1 MPSHPETRIL
11 TEASGSV
18 REPRRGSTV
27 MTGGDDRTHAAR
39 RALALLIAVVVIA
52 ASGVILA
59 LLSWSH
65 LEPADALP
73 VAPVGAV
80 VYASLGTLV
89 VRRVPNRIGWLLLA
103 EGALQAVIL
112 VMSAYAMF
120 GIVHPGTVPAPEVIG
135 ASSEWMFVP
144 VVTGLAYTLLIFPT
158 GSLPSPRWRPVA
170 LSTLV
175 ATIAV
180 VVAFVV
186 TPREIALP
194 VPGGISIGFPN
205 PLAVSSFAGTFVGTL
220 PGLGAVSAVLF
231 AAAASALVVRHRS
244 GDAELRQQIKWVA
257 FIAAL
262 FLVCQVALTVALVA
276 LGDDSW
282 VTTTIG
288 LVSGTIALFGFPA
301 AITIAILK
309 HGLYEIDLII
319 NRAVVY
325 GLLATGLT
333 AVYIVIVAGIGA
345 LVGSGGGPI
354 LTIGAAVVIAM
365 LFQPLRRRAQL
376 AANRLVYGER
386 ATPYEVLSR
395 FADAMAR
402 TGSLEEQLDRMV
414 ALVASGTGATRVEVW
429 IRVGAVLR
437 SVTTWPSSSPIPR
450 SIPAPDDDAPPIFEN
465 ATATADIRQ
474 DAETLGTIVLSKPRG
489 EPLSPTD
496 AALVQHVASQAGLVV
511 RNVRLTAELRL
522 TIDELRASR
531 RRLVGAQD
539 SERRKIERN
548 LHDGA
553 QQRLVALGVQLG
565 LLERIARD
573 PERLET
579 LGDAISPLRSAL
591 QDALDELRD
600 LARGIYPPLLA
611 DSGLAAALGA
621 QAAKAAVRTVLD
633 ADGIGRYDQEVEAAV
648 YFCALEALQNVSK
661 YADASLAAVRLAE
674 SDGWLEFDIE
684 DDGRGFDPGAVRGS
698 GLQGMADRLDAI
710 GGSLDIESGPRGGTI
725 VRGRVPVTKRD
736 SVGGSIDR
744 G

>member
-1 MPSHPETRIL
+1 M
-11 TEASGSV
+11 
-18 REPRRGSTV
+18 
-27 MTGGDDRTHAAR
+27 
-39 RALALLIAVVVIA
+39 
-52 ASGVILA
+52 
-59 LLSWSH
+59 
-65 LEPADALP
+65 
-73 VAPVGAV
+73 
-80 VYASLGTLV
+80 LV
-89 VRRVPNRIGWLLLA
+89 
-103 EGALQAVIL
+103 
-112 VMSAYAMF
+112 
-120 GIVHPGTVPAPEVIG
+120 
-135 ASSEWMFVP
+135 
-144 VVTGLAYTLLIFPT
+144 IFPT

-170 LSTLV
+170 LAMLI
-175 ATIAV
+175 ATIAG
-180 VVAFVV
+180 VAAFIV

-205 PLAVSSFAGTFVGTL
+205 PLAVPSFADTFVGTL

-231 AAAASALVVRHRS
+231 AAAAAALVVRRRS
-244 GDAELRQQIKWVA
+244 GDPELRQQIKWVA
-257 FIAAL
+257 LIGAL
-262 FLVCQVALTVALVA
+262 FLVCQIALTVALVA

-288 LVSGTIALFGFPA
+288 LASAATALFGLPA

-333 AVYIVIVAGIGA
+333 VVYVSIVAGIGA
-345 LVGSGGGPI
+345 LVGSGRGPI

-386 ATPYEVLSR
+386 ATPYEVMSR

-429 IRVGAVLR
+429 IRVGTSLRAVA
-437 SVTTWPSSSPIPR
+437 TWPSGSPTPPP
-450 SIPAPDDDAPPIFEN
+450 IPAPDDDAPPPFED
-465 ATATADIRQ
+465 ATATVGIWQ
-474 DAETLGTIVLSKPRG
+474 DAERLGTIVLSKSKN
-489 EPLSPTD
+489 EPLSPTE
-496 AALVQHVASQAGLVV
+496 AALVEHVASQAGLVV

-531 RRLVGAQD
+531 RRLVEAQD

-553 QQRLVALGVQLG
+553 QQRLIALGVQLG
-565 LLERIARD
+565 LLERVARD
-573 PERLET
+573 PARLES
-579 LGDAISPLRSAL
+579 LGDAIPPLRSAL

-611 DSGLAAALGA
+611 DRGLAAALGA
-621 QAAKAAVRTVLD
+621 QAAKAAVRTVVD
-633 ADGIGRYDQEVEAAV
+633 ADGIGRYDEEVEAAV

-684 DDGRGFDPGAVRGS
+684 DDGRGFDPGATRGS

-710 GGSLDIESGPRGGTI
+710 GGSLDSESRPGGGTV
-725 VRGRVPVTKRD
+725 VRGRIPTTR
-736 SVGGSIDR
+736 
-744 G
+744 